1 MKTNDGVK
9 QWLSIYLLIIYGY
22 LACTAA
28 GDKQPSQ
35 TVAICKAEAGC
46 TFYKVQL
53 TRKDID
59 RLLNRVNFFESASV
73 DAILVLNQCEPL
85 IEKGATP
92 ALVYAKYG
100 GSGNVTFGVGFDL
113 KEYLNR
119 NSCFAFPNKTK
130 RIDFKAVADGESYQG
145 YAYLNIKKGEAF
157 MPDKSFQAMYPA
169 AEGEVKVDAFLQHRV
184 MKQYI
189 VDPEGKK
196 WVMDMPT
203 GLTFGKASS
212 PEEAEKLERFNEQF
226 KKTGKRAPFL
236 QSGSYAE
243 EYTGEDDEG
252 NKISIWLIA
261 AADVALPPDEPVVV
275 GFYNLGYLQVNG
287 ITYLMCKLAGSGFS
301 IEITGIR
308 DEEYSFNPA
317 GYTPFSMP
325 L

>member
-1 MKTNDGVK
+1 MIINNGIRQWIGVC
-9 QWLSIYLLIIYGY
+9 LLVVSGS
-22 LACTAA
+22 LGCTAA
-28 GDKQPSQ
+28 SDKQPSQ

-53 TRKDID
+53 TRTEID
-59 RLLNRVNFFESASV
+59 RLLNRVNFFAPEPA

-92 ALVYAKYG
+92 ASVHAKYG
-100 GSGNVTFGVGFDL
+100 GSGDAAFGKGFDL

-119 NSCFAFPNKTK
+119 NGCFAFPNKTK

-145 YAYLNIKKGEAF
+145 YAYLNIRKGEAF

-169 AEGEVKVDAFLQHRV
+169 AEGAVKVDAFLQHKV

-236 QSGSYAE
+236 QSGFYAE
-243 EYTGEDDEG
+243 EYTGTDDEG
-252 NKISIWLIA
+252 NAISIWLVTA
-261 AADVALPPDEPVVV
+261 TDVMLPPEEHVVA
-275 GFYNLGYLQVNG
+275 GFYNLGYLQLNG
-287 ITYLMCKLAGSGFS
+287 ITYLMCKLAGNGFS

-325 L
+325 F